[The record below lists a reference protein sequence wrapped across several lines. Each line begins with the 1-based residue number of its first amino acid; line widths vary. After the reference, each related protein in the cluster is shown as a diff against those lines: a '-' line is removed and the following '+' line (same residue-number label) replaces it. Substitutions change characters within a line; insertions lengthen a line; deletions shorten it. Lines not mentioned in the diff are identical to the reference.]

1 MICSRILFPILSAVL
16 SPSLSSAERSEE
28 ELSLSSFEATF
39 ISSKLARK
47 RLFSLAFFPT
57 ASTFFAASSDFL
69 YVVPNSPEIK
79 LAIALVAVA
88 SPDANVLSA
97 GMIAFTIGVNA
108 T

>member
-1 MICSRILFPILSAVL
+1 M
-16 SPSLSSAERSEE
+16 PSLSSAARFAALPL
-28 ELSLSSFEATF
+28 LSLLLSEATF
-39 ISSKLARK
+39 ISSKFARK
-47 RLFSLAFFPT
+47 RLFFLAAAP
-57 ASTFFAASSDFL
+57 AASICFVAFSDCL
-69 YVVPNSPEIK
+69 YVVPKSPEIK